1 MDKEMRKMI
10 AKRAAK
16 YFKSRD
22 TVNLGICIPSLCCDY
37 AEPGVMFQSENGFVG
52 VGEIARGI
60 SISERLYNAGGVPY
74 IPVLGGAALTSEM
87 SFGMI
92 RSGRMDATV
101 LGGLQVSEKGDLSN
115 WSTPGREFGM
125 GGAMDLV
132 NGAKLVI
139 VTMEHCTKEGMPK
152 IVKEC
157 TLPYTGRHCVDHI
170 ITELCVIDVT
180 DAGLV
185 LKELAPGITAE
196 YVQERTQPELILSED
211 LKEMEI

>member
-16 YFKSRD
+16 YFKSGD
-22 TVNLGICIPSLCCDY
+22 TVNLGIGIPSLCCDY

-125 GGAMDLV
+125 GGAMDLDERREAC
-132 NGAKLVI
+132 NCNDGALH
-139 VTMEHCTKEGMPK
+139 E
-152 IVKEC
+152 
-157 TLPYTGRHCVDHI
+157 GRHAKDR
-170 ITELCVIDVT
+170 
-180 DAGLV
+180 
-185 LKELAPGITAE
+185 
-196 YVQERTQPELILSED
+196 ERMYPALYRTSLRRSHNYRAVRH
-211 LKEMEI
+211 